1 MTNFLYL
8 PPDSLGSTQLKQE
21 SVVNIVKTKFV
32 RPPVARMVSLK
43 TLTKAATYIAVGGI
57 TAALIMKVKLEDKIR
72 RQPYYK
78 ESLKLLRSHQGAVQL
93 LGQPIKDLSFDIG
106 EESKKF
112 GGGKIDSFA
121 VPVRG
126 QKSRGKYY
134 FWAEMEGER
143 WVIRRA
149 ELELENEP
157 DRRLLIKAE
166 SQME

>member
-1 MTNFLYL
+1 
-8 PPDSLGSTQLKQE
+8 
-21 SVVNIVKTKFV
+21 
-32 RPPVARMVSLK
+32 MVSLK

-93 LGQPIKDLSFDIG
+93 LGEPIKDLSFDLG
-106 EESKKF
+106 EETKKF

-126 QKSRGKYY
+126 QKTRGKYY
-134 FWAEMEGER
+134 FWAEMEDDR

-149 ELELENEP
+149 ELELANEP
-157 DRRLLIKAE
+157 DRRLLIKAD
-166 SQME
+166 SQAEQ